1 MAELDADAVRAALAE
16 LAARRLLRASLRG
29 EGWMEFVSGPV
40 RHAVLDQMLLHR
52 RRALQRMHERALR
65 HRSGSGARAR
75 ITYERPAAPDRSA
88 LGLLRSTLAAAVG
101 LLN

>member
-1 MAELDADAVRAALAE
+1 M
-16 LAARRLLRASLRG
+16 RG
-29 EGWMEFVSGPV
+29 DGWMEFASGGV

-52 RRALQRMHERALR
+52 RRALQRTHERALR
-65 HRSGSGARAR
+65 HRSGSSTRER
-75 ITYERPAAPDRSA
+75 ISYERPTAPDRSA